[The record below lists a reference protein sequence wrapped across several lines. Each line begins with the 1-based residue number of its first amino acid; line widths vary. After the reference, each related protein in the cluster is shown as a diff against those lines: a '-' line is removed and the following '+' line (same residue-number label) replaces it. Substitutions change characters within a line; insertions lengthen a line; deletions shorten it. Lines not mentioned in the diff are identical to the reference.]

1 MIPKLVMWSA
11 SCQCRWCPHRIR
23 CAVPRASLEAIDV
36 TTYNCTMLKLDLRRI
51 EKPSSIITGFRI
63 QTSERG
69 SVARQTS
76 HRHNTSNTHATPPF
90 SALLSHPSRYLSTS
104 KLTMADM
111 STTVATPASA
121 ALSAGAAAESESK
134 MKAAAD
140 VMPPSP
146 AKEDAKVEEE
156 MTSKFL
162 DEPLL
167 KEVCAMRCVW

>member
-1 MIPKLVMWSA
+1 
-11 SCQCRWCPHRIR
+11 
-23 CAVPRASLEAIDV
+23 
-36 TTYNCTMLKLDLRRI
+36 
-51 EKPSSIITGFRI
+51 
-63 QTSERG
+63 
-69 SVARQTS
+69 
-76 HRHNTSNTHATPPF
+76 
-90 SALLSHPSRYLSTS
+90 
-104 KLTMADM
+104 MADM